1 MQRMLEA
8 LSSSIAQEVGQHGRG
23 WGDDEKTWVQQ
34 TTNCKTVKFAA
45 FGTLRVAMPYLSSHI
60 FLWEEANTQNINL
73 SDREAARASAEN
85 QMNKKKHNCNNLKY
99 SKPEC
104 STTYNSPL
112 LTA

>member
-8 LSSSIAQEVGQHGRG
+8 LSSSIAQEVGHHGRG
-23 WGDDEKTWVQQ
+23 WGDEEKTWVQQ
-34 TTNCKTVKFAA
+34 TTSCKTVKFAA

-73 SDREAARASAEN
+73 SDRKSNE
-85 QMNKKKHNCNNLKY
+85 QKKHNCNTVKY

-104 STTYNSPL
+104 STTCNSPL